1 MSKKKHL
8 FFGSATA
15 IVTPFSKGQID
26 YLALGKMIDFQL
38 ENETDALVILGTTG
52 EASTIYENERSEL
65 ISFAKRKLGGKI
77 PLIVGTGSNATSV
90 AVRYSKSAESLGA
103 DGCLVVTP
111 YYNKAS
117 AKGLVEH
124 YKEIAKSVKIP
135 VIVYNVPSRTGV
147 KIPIEVYGELA
158 KMGNVVGV
166 KEASGDL
173 GYLTELIYNYKDKFD
188 IYTGCD
194 ELILPT
200 LALGGKGVVSVVS
213 NVVPREVRNL
223 CAAYKNGNTREAR
236 KIQLHLSPLIK
247 EIFAEVNPIPIKCA
261 LYKMGMCEN
270 EYRLPLCPSVR
281 DKEIEKILGHYNL
294 ITAPR
299 SY

>member
-38 ENETDALVILGTTG
+38 ECGTDALVILGTTG

-65 ISFAKRKLGGKI
+65 ISFAKRKTAGKI

-90 AVRYSKSAESLGA
+90 AVRYSKAAEGLGA
-103 DGCLVVTP
+103 DACLVVTP

-124 YKEIAKSVKIP
+124 YREIASSIKIP
-135 VIVYNVPSRTGV
+135 IIVYNVPSRTGV
-147 KIPIEVYGELA
+147 KIPIDTYGELA
-158 KMGNVVGV
+158 KFSNILGV

-173 GYLTELIYNYKDKFD
+173 GYLTELIHNYKDRFD
-188 IYTGCD
+188 VYTGCD
-194 ELILPT
+194 ELVLPT
-200 LALGGKGVVSVVS
+200 LALGGKGVISVVS
-213 NVVPREVRNL
+213 NVMPREMHEL
-223 CAAYKNGNTREAR
+223 CAAFKAGNTREAR
-236 KIQLHLSPLIK
+236 RIQLNLSPFIK
-247 EIFAEVNPIPIKCA
+247 EMFAEVNPIPIKCA
-261 LYKMGMCEN
+261 LYKMGMSEN
-270 EYRLPLCPSVR
+270 EYRLPLCRSTR
-281 DKEIEKILGHYNL
+281 ENEIEAILKKYDL
-294 ITAPR
+294 VR
-299 SY
+299 